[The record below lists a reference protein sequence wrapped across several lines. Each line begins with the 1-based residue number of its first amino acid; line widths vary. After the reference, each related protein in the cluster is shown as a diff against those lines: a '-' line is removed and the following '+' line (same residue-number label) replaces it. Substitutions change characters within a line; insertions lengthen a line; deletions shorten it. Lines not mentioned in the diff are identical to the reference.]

1 MDRRERGGKRE
12 EMVRKAKRGGIT
24 KEKGKEGK
32 KRVGEWK
39 GEKRERN

>member
-1 MDRRERGGKRE
+1 
-12 EMVRKAKRGGIT
+12 MVRKAKRGGIT